1 VYQLPFE
8 YGVLIKISNDIP
20 ALSFK
25 NFSFIYGVDKNHKP
39 AVSDI
44 NFDLKNGEI
53 LILAG
58 PSGSG
63 KSTLSYAMN
72 GIIPWR
78 LKGYMRGDLE
88 VFGKSIW
95 DYNFMELSRIVGLV
109 KQNPLDQLI
118 TFRVRDE
125 IAFGLENLKYP
136 EKIIEEKV
144 EEIANF
150 MGITHL
156 LDREIDQLSGGQKQ
170 LTILCSFLV
179 MNPKILILDEPIAF
193 LDQHSESLLLDRLQR
208 LIKSPEY
215 NLSLIIIEH
224 RLSRVIN
231 FANKILVLDDNGT
244 IKLKG
249 SISEVLRDKF
259 EVLKSC
265 NLRVP
270 WITDVYNNF
279 RKINPEAAGKLEI
292 PTNFQHLLE
301 LPNKLPK
308 EELNQLYQVLIDT
321 EIKPKNIEKFESYDQ
336 KISFDDVYIE
346 SLQKKDIIENKV
358 KSDEFNQIEG
368 NNTILETRNLCFEY
382 PNSGI
387 KAINNLSIK
396 INQGDFIGLVG
407 PNGSGKTTLL
417 YLLANLY
424 EPTSGIIFYKNQNI
438 RDINQHK
445 YPRKIGF
452 IFQNPENM
460 IFKPTI
466 REEILY
472 GPVNF
477 GISNEVKEKY
487 ISKLIELIG
496 NEREDK
502 NPYNLSWGQK
512 RRLNLSS
519 IFVYNPHIILLDE
532 PFIGQDQKTIDSLV
546 ETLYIENKRGKTIII
561 SSHDYHLLLK
571 YTRKI
576 IELNKD
582 GSLNNYDSNGNYFLR
597 HTNLGPVVLLNLI
610 KEKLGEG

>member
-1 VYQLPFE
+1 
-8 YGVLIKISNDIP
+8 
-20 ALSFK
+20 
-25 NFSFIYGVDKNHKP
+25 
-39 AVSDI
+39 
-44 NFDLKNGEI
+44 
-53 LILAG
+53 
-58 PSGSG
+58 
-63 KSTLSYAMN
+63 MN

-78 LKGYMRGDLE
+78 LKGFMKGD
-88 VFGKSIW
+88 VSIFGKSIW

-109 KQNPLDQLI
+109 KQNPLDQLV

-125 IAFGLENLKYP
+125 IAFGLENLKIQ
-136 EKIIEEKV
+136 EDVIRKRI
-144 EEIANF
+144 EEIAKF
-150 MGITHL
+150 MGISHL

-179 MNPKILILDEPIAF
+179 MDPKILILDEPIAF
-193 LDQHSESLLLDRLQR
+193 LDQHSESLLLNRLER

-215 NLSLIIIEH
+215 NLSLVIIEH

-231 FANKILVLDDNGT
+231 IANKILVLDDNGT

-249 SISEVLRDKF
+249 PISEILKDKF
-259 EVLKSC
+259 EILKSC
-265 NLRVP
+265 NVRVP

-279 RKINPEAAGKLEI
+279 KKQNLEAAGNFKI
-292 PTNFQHLLE
+292 PTNFKHLLE
-301 LPNKLPK
+301 IPNNLNR
-308 EELNQLYQVLIDT
+308 EELKKLSQVLIDT

-336 KISFDDVYIE
+336 KISFNDVYIE
-346 SLQKKDIIENKV
+346 SLQKMEISKNIV
-358 KSDEFNQIEG
+358 KSNEADFTKENDI
-368 NNTILETRNLCFEY
+368 ILETKNLNFEY

-387 KAINNLSIK
+387 KAINNLSIE

-424 EPTSGIIFYKNQNI
+424 EPTSGNIFYKNQNLKS
-438 RDINQHK
+438 INQHK
-445 YPRKIGF
+445 YARKVGF

-466 REEILY
+466 RDEILY

-477 GISNEVKEKY
+477 GILNDIKHDY
-487 ISKLIELIG
+487 LSKLIELIG
-496 NEREDK
+496 NEDEDK

-519 IFVYNPHIILLDE
+519 IFVYNPDIILLDE

-546 ETLYIENKRGKTIII
+546 ETLYLENKRGKTIII

-582 GSLNNYDSNGNYFLR
+582 GSLNDYALNGNYFLR
-597 HTNLGPVVLLNLI
+597 HKNLGPIVLLNLI
-610 KEKLGEG
+610 KEKLKGV

>member
-1 VYQLPFE
+1 MFV
-8 YGVLIKISNDIP
+8 KIFNDEK
-20 ALSFK
+20 ALSFN
-25 NFSFIYGVDKNHKP
+25 NFSFIYGVEKSQKP

-44 NFDLKNGEI
+44 NFELKKGEI

-63 KSTLSYAMN
+63 KSTLSYAIN

-78 LKGYMRGDLE
+78 LKGMMKGDVK
-88 VFGKSIW
+88 VFGKSVW

-109 KQNPLDQLI
+109 KQNPLDQLVS
-118 TFRVRDE
+118 FRVRDE

-136 EKIIEEKV
+136 EKVITEKV

-150 MGITHL
+150 MGIAHL

-193 LDQHSESLLLDRLQR
+193 LDQHSESLLLDRLKR
-208 LIKSPEY
+208 LIKSPDY

-231 FANKILVLDDNGT
+231 FADKILVLDDNGT

-249 SISEVLRDKF
+249 SISETIRDKF
-259 EVLKSC
+259 EALKAC
-265 NLRVP
+265 NVRVP
-270 WITDVYNNF
+270 WIIDVFNNF
-279 RKINPEAAGKLEI
+279 KKINPELVGRLEF
-292 PTNFQHLLE
+292 PTNFKHLLE
-301 LPNKLPK
+301 LTNKLNK
-308 EELNQLYQVLIDT
+308 EELTQIYQVLIDT
-321 EIKPKNIEKFESYDQ
+321 EIKPKNIEKFETYDQ
-336 KISFDDVYIE
+336 KISFDEVYIE
-346 SLQKKDIIENKV
+346 SFQKKYKIED
-358 KSDEFNQIEG
+358 KSKSGENDSIEG
-368 NNTILETRNLCFEY
+368 PNTILETKNLCFVY

-387 KAINNLSIK
+387 KAIDDLSIK
-396 INQGDFIGLVG
+396 IKQGDFIGLVG

-424 EPTSGIIFYKNQNI
+424 EPTSGDIFYKNQNLKVI
-438 RDINQHK
+438 DHHQ
-445 YPRKIGF
+445 YSRKIGF

-460 IFKPTI
+460 IFKRTI

-472 GPVNF
+472 GPTNF
-477 GISNEVKEKY
+477 GIKDEINEKY

-496 NEREDK
+496 NESENK
-502 NPYNLSWGQK
+502 NPFNLSWGQK

-519 IFVYNPHIILLDE
+519 IFVYNPDIILLDE

-582 GSLNNYDSNGNYFLR
+582 GSLNNNGNYFLR
-597 HTNLGPVVLLNLI
+597 HKNLGPLVLLNSI
-610 KEKLGEG
+610 KKKLGDALN